1 MGRSGTDNRLG
12 RMYSVACPLP
22 VRQFGNFP
30 GIRSRSVAIITLKHR
45 TLSPV
50 VQLFIDHARM
60 VAKTMRQ

>member
-1 MGRSGTDNRLG
+1 MADFDAEVETHDGDSPDR
-12 RMYSVACPLP
+12 
-22 VRQFGNFP
+22 
-30 GIRSRSVAIITLKHR
+30 GISIDHESDRGPALDPITLKHR

>member
-1 MGRSGTDNRLG
+1 
-12 RMYSVACPLP
+12 MYSVACPLP